1 MHRCQSNAVNPF
13 SCTCRKHLK
22 PLGELP
28 VPTRRL
34 TGARIREKRL
44 DQGLRQANLAEAVG
58 ISPSYLNLIEHNRR
72 RIGGKLLGDIA
83 RVLGVEAAH
92 LTEGAD
98 SDLLDQMRGAATL
111 TGDIAEIARTEEL
124 AARYPGWSSLI
135 AAQARRIATLETQ
148 VHSLRDRMTH
158 DPRLAA
164 SLHEVISA
172 VTAIRATASILVGQ
186 EKLDEDWQRRF
197 HHNIHTDSLRLAQ
210 NSEALIAFLEVPGD
224 DGATTQSPIEET
236 ASWLSGTGFHIMAL
250 EKPDADPVA
259 VAKGANLSQA
269 ATHLLTE
276 FCKTYARDASAMPL
290 SDFAAGCA
298 ADQYDPAR
306 LAQRFGAGFAQV
318 LRRLAC
324 LPPHAGHP
332 PMGLAICDASGALR
346 LMKTVPGFSLPRNGG
361 ACPLWPVFSAFSRPS
376 QPIRAEVVL
385 PGAPAQRF
393 LCYAMAEPAAIPDFE
408 TTPILQSTMLVL
420 PDPAEGPAKP
430 IPVGTSC
437 RICPRTRC
445 VARREPA
452 MAGLAAADR

>member
-1 MHRCQSNAVNPF
+1 M
-13 SCTCRKHLK
+13 
-22 PLGELP
+22 
-28 VPTRRL
+28 PTRRL

-44 DQGLRQANLAEAVG
+44 DQGLRQASLAEAVG

-98 SDLLDQMRGAATL
+98 SDLLDQMRGAAAL
-111 TGDIAEIARTEEL
+111 TGDIAEIARAEEF
-124 AARYPGWSSLI
+124 AARYPGWSALI
-135 AAQARRIATLETQ
+135 ATQARRIATLEAQ
-148 VHSLRDRMTH
+148 VHSLRDRLTH
-158 DPRLAA
+158 DPRLASA
-164 SLHEVISA
+164 LHEVISA
-172 VTAIRATASILVGQ
+172 VTAIRSTASILVGQ
-186 EKLDEDWQRRF
+186 EKLDADWQRRF

-224 DGATTQSPIEET
+224 DGTTAQSPIEET
-236 ASWLSGTGFHIMAL
+236 ATWLSSSGFHIAAL
-250 EKPDADPVA
+250 ENADADPDSVA
-259 VAKGANLSQA
+259 RGANLSPA
-269 ATHLLTE
+269 ATQLLTE
-276 FCKTYARDASAMPL
+276 YCKTYARDARAMPL
-290 SDFAAGCA
+290 AGFVPGCA

-318 LRRLAC
+318 LRRLAS

-346 LMKTVPGFSLPRNGG
+346 LMKTVPGFTLPRNGG

-376 QPIRAEVVL
+376 QPIRAEVAL
-385 PGAPAQRF
+385 PGAAPQRF
-393 LCYAMAEPAAIPDFE
+393 LCYTIAEPAAMPDFE
-408 TTPILQSTMLVL
+408 TTPILQSTMLVM
-420 PDPAEGPAKP
+420 PDPPEGPVTP

-437 RICPRTRC
+437 RICPRARC

-452 MAGLAAADR
+452 MTGLDAADG